1 MRYFLI
7 RGDLVFFD
15 KIDYIEI
22 EEDYV
27 IIRFCSGN
35 AAQYRY
41 KDNESA
47 VKCVDSIATQMSL
60 S

>member
-7 RGDLVFFD
+7 GGDLVFFD
-15 KIDYIEI
+15 KIDCIES
-22 EEDYV
+22 EKNYV
-27 IIRFCSGN
+27 IIRFFSGYST
-35 AAQYRY
+35 QYEY

-47 VKCVDSIATQMSL
+47 VKCIDSIVKQMIL

>member
-15 KIDYIEI
+15 KINCIES
-22 EEDYV
+22 EKNYV
-27 IIRFCSGN
+27 IIRFCSGYST
-35 AAQYRY
+35 QYEY

-47 VKCVDSIATQMSL
+47 VKCIDLIATQMAL

>member
-7 RGDLVFFD
+7 QSDLVFFD
-15 KIDYIEI
+15 RIDCIEN
-22 EEDYV
+22 DKNYV
-27 IIRFCSGN
+27 IIRFCSGYSS
-35 AAQYRY
+35 QYKY

-47 VKCVDSIATQMSL
+47 VKCIESIATQMAL